1 MIEIPEIKPGVC
13 EFEVEKEDWC
23 FRLVRFRGK
32 SKLRIPVLICYAFI
46 NRPYVLDLHERVS
59 VVKKMLDSSLDVW
72 MVDWGYPKRADRYL
86 QLSDYLD
93 FLDESVEHIMA
104 KKGVDGITLHG
115 YCLGSTLSVIYASI
129 FPQKVKNLVL
139 QAPPVDFYTTNTL
152 ALWARSINP
161 EKIVRALGNASGDML
176 NLSFLLVDPIRL
188 VVGKYQSLIDNAD
201 SKDFVR
207 NFFYMDNW
215 IFDSP
220 AIPGGVYEE
229 YIRKWYQNNE
239 VIEEKFEYRGKKVD
253 LKNIKMPV
261 LVLAAE
267 KDHITPS
274 DSVMTFFEK
283 IPSKDKKV
291 LLSDKGHIGL
301 TVSGSSQK
309 KIWPEAIKWVV
320 ERSK

>member
-1 MIEIPEIKPGVC
+1 
-13 EFEVEKEDWC
+13 
-23 FRLVRFRGK
+23 
-32 SKLRIPVLICYAFI
+32 
-46 NRPYVLDLHERVS
+46 
-59 VVKKMLDSSLDVW
+59 MLDSSLDVW